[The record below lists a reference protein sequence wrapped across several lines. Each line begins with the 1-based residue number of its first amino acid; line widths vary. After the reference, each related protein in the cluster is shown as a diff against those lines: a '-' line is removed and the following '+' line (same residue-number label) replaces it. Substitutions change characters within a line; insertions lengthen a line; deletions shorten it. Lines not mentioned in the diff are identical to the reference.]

1 MTIGAGSS
9 FGSTAIA
16 GFGGVGLARSML
28 AGCTTGSETAGCGF
42 GDGAAHAGSEGG
54 GGLRVQAAKARMDA
68 RMMHLDIATV
78 DATDRRWVNLAAG
91 SLHGPDMRTVRATR
105 YLTPLR
111 EGGSMPA
118 IVEADDEGTYVIK
131 WRGAAQGERALIA
144 EIVAA
149 ELARVLG
156 LPVPHL
162 VLIEIDPMLARSE
175 PDQEIQHLLRAS
187 AGQNVALDYLPGALN
202 YEPALAPPPD
212 AELAARIVWFDAFI
226 SNVDRTVRNPNLLR
240 WHKQVWL
247 IDHGAAL
254 YFHHDWAGHLARSDS
269 HFAKIKQHVLMP
281 QAGDIRVADAALAPL
296 VTEAVLT
303 AVLAH
308 VPDAWLTAE
317 ATPEAT
323 RAGYVEHLL
332 RRLGGARAF
341 VEEAER
347 ARVL

>member
-1 MTIGAGSS
+1 
-9 FGSTAIA
+9 
-16 GFGGVGLARSML
+16 
-28 AGCTTGSETAGCGF
+28 
-42 GDGAAHAGSEGG
+42 
-54 GGLRVQAAKARMDA
+54 
-68 RMMHLDIATV
+68 
-78 DATDRRWVNLAAG
+78 
-91 SLHGPDMRTVRATR
+91 MRTVRATR

-111 EGGSMPA
+111 EGGSLPA

-156 LPVPHL
+156 LPVPQL
-162 VLIEIDPMLARSE
+162 VLIEIDPLLARSE

-187 AGQNVALDYLPGALN
+187 AGLNVALDYLPGALTF
-202 YEPALAPPPD
+202 EPALSGPPD
-212 AELAARIVWFDAFI
+212 ADLAARIVWFDAFI

-247 IDHGAAL
+247 IDHGASL
-254 YFHHDWAGHLARSDS
+254 YFHHAWAGHLDRTDS
-269 HFAKIKQHVLMP
+269 YTGALAQHVLLP
-281 QAGDIRVADAALAPL
+281 RASDLRIADAALAPL
-296 VTEAVLT
+296 VTEAALT

-323 RAGYVEHLL
+323 RAGYVAHL
-332 RRLGGARAF
+332 RKRVAGPRTF
-341 VEEAER
+341 VEEVER
-347 ARVL
+347 ARVV